1 MSSPILRVAL
11 RCLFSGHPVPY
22 CGTRLSVPI
31 QHSHELKTSP
41 GMVRSIF
48 LAKATESGR
57 MAASRNTPRGRLVGS
72 PYFWRSAGP
81 DTALWEAWISPVK
94 SLYTVQSV
102 GVVTTDPQIAVF
114 LFRSTMNSPGG

>member
-31 QHSHELKTSP
+31 QHSHELKESP

-57 MAASRNTPRGRLVGS
+57 MAASRNTPRGRLVGI
-72 PYFWRSAGP
+72 PYFWSSAGP
-81 DTALWEAWISPVK
+81 DTAFGEITPRF
-94 SLYTVQSV
+94 
-102 GVVTTDPQIAVF
+102 PQGDFTGA
-114 LFRSTMNSPGG
+114 RWKNG

>member
-11 RCLFSGHPVPY
+11 RCLFSGHAVPY

-57 MAASRNTPRGRLVGS
+57 MAASRNTPRGRLVGI

-81 DTALWEAWISPVK
+81 DTAFWEISVAAQQHHPVCVRWR
-94 SLYTVQSV
+94 LL
-102 GVVTTDPQIAVF
+102 D
-114 LFRSTMNSPGG
+114 RSADILL